1 MTKVDH
7 VNCLLKIYECLIEE
21 VVIFPGKIA
30 KKNGRSLLYE
40 GLVEMVGT
48 DGLHADGILE

>member
-40 GLVEMVGT
+40 GLVEMVET